1 MTGMQRFVL
10 SVLVCV
16 GCFFAFPL
24 SIGEGGARELMDRR
38 PADRIAAWRMDA
50 DVRFFGAGAD
60 PDVDPLLVA
69 VSARSPRTYQWF
81 VWMSFFAPG
90 LLFFVFS
97 SVVESVVRVFA
108 GRLMD
113 WRFQG
118 KLPPWPLKKTAKAP
132 ALVIGEVHHKTE
144 LREAVRPKW
153 LKMPEKGLYTGLII
167 FGAIGTG
174 KTTSCMRPF
183 CRQLLEWQSDDP
195 EKRVAALVLE
205 VKGDFCYDVQ
215 AMLQE
220 YGRMDDYME
229 LSLGE
234 PREEGKPLA
243 EVWQWNP
250 LYSPWLD
257 TYSLAYTLSSLINQ
271 LFGKSKEPFW
281 QQAYTSLVRWILSA
295 YRSLPGG
302 WVTFEDLYS
311 CMLDKKHLEDVI
323 DRHTAYVYGKYHYE
337 IHVDT
342 AALDEFGER
351 LTRVTVTPEDMEAS
365 VALAGTVAP
374 QGDKRGPLTD
384 RCLGPR
390 VDGRLTARTHAFE
403 WTNYGERS
411 VIEVDDVGYN
421 VLAWQMRKEEI
432 GVKFGGAC
440 LRSPF
445 PEEIKLNKLI
455 DNWYKNEWLGMDEKL
470 RSSIVQGMSVFLAI
484 FIDPPIARVFCPKNP
499 ALMTEAEKARLM
511 PPLLDVIESGKV
523 LALNMP
529 AGANPALARA
539 AGVMLKQSW
548 LSTLLLR
555 PKAMK
560 KNPKKFFR
568 PAVFICDEYQ
578 SFVTTGEDG
587 PGGDEKAFALTRQSR
602 CIPIVATQSIA
613 SLKAVIGEGES
624 WRALLQ
630 TLRSRIFLSLADDF
644 SLKTASDLLGQ
655 VNRMKAS
662 YSLSEN
668 TGRAAASIFSG
679 RIGGG
684 SASAGLSKSYAE
696 KREPL
701 FHQRDINLLGICQAI
716 AQIFDGNKMR
726 DATRVY
732 LKPDYRPRDE
742 PYWRWYEEMERESV
756 V

>member
-1 MTGMQRFVL
+1 MTF
-10 SVLVCV
+10 
-16 GCFFAFPL
+16 
-24 SIGEGGARELMDRR
+24 D
-38 PADRIAAWRMDA
+38 D
-50 DVRFFGAGAD
+50 
-60 PDVDPLLVA
+60 
-69 VSARSPRTYQWF
+69 
-81 VWMSFFAPG
+81 
-90 LLFFVFS
+90 
-97 SVVESVVRVFA
+97 
-108 GRLMD
+108 
-113 WRFQG
+113 
-118 KLPPWPLKKTAKAP
+118 
-132 ALVIGEVHHKTE
+132 
-144 LREAVRPKW
+144 
-153 LKMPEKGLYTGLII
+153 LYT
-167 FGAIGTG
+167 
-174 KTTSCMRPF
+174 
-183 CRQLLEWQSDDP
+183 
-195 EKRVAALVLE
+195 
-205 VKGDFCYDVQ
+205 
-215 AMLQE
+215 
-220 YGRMDDYME
+220 
-229 LSLGE
+229 
-234 PREEGKPLA
+234 
-243 EVWQWNP
+243 
-250 LYSPWLD
+250 
-257 TYSLAYTLSSLINQ
+257 
-271 LFGKSKEPFW
+271 
-281 QQAYTSLVRWILSA
+281 
-295 YRSLPGG
+295 
-302 WVTFEDLYS
+302 

-323 DRHTAYVYGKYHYE
+323 DRHTDHVYGKYHYE
-337 IHVDT
+337 LHLAT
-342 AALDEFGER
+342 EELDKFGER
-351 LTRVTVTPEDMEAS
+351 LTKITVTSADLEAS
-365 VALAGTVAP
+365 VAEAGTVSP
-374 QGDKRGPLTD
+374 QGSKRGCMTD

-390 VDGRLTARTHAFE
+390 VDGQLTARTHTFE
-403 WTNYGERS
+403 WTRHGERS
-411 VIEVDDVGYN
+411 VIEVDDAGYN
-421 VLAWQMRKEEI
+421 VLTWQMRKEEI
-432 GVKFGGAC
+432 AVNFGGAC

-445 PEEIKLNKLI
+445 PEEIKLNKQI

-470 RSSIVQGMSVFLAI
+470 RSSIVQGMSVFLGI

-499 ALMTEAEKARLM
+499 ALMTEAEKAKLM

-529 AGANPALARA
+529 AGANPALSRA

-578 SFVTTGEDG
+578 SFATCGEED
-587 PGGDEKAFALTRQSR
+587 PAGDEKAFALTRQSR

-613 SLKAVIGEGES
+613 SLKAVLGEGES

-701 FHQRDINLLGICQAI
+701 FHQRDINLLGTCQAI

-742 PYWRWYEEMERESV
+742 PYWRWYEEMERESAA
-756 V
+756 